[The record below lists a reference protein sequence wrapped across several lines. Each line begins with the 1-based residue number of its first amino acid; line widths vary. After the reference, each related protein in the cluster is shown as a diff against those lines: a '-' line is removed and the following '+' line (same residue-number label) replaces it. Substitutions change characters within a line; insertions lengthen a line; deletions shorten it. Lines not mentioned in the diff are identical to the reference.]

1 MSKWYYGKDNSQHGP
16 ISENEIRNL
25 LSTKQIDPNTIMWCE
40 GMDNWRPLSE
50 VPEFNSTNGN
60 VNQQYSPPQQ
70 SSSPHQHYGPRNDG
84 MAIASLVC
92 GILALTLCSL
102 FTGIP
107 AIICGHVSLSRIK
120 SATIPIQGK
129 GMAVTGLVLGYLS
142 IILSIVSII
151 FFFFFAAAVSE
162 AFSKEL
168 SKELSKE
175 QPSLIPQL

>member
-25 LSTKQIDPNTIMWCE
+25 LSTKQIDPNTIIWCE
-40 GMDNWRPLSE
+40 GMDNWQPLIE
-50 VPEFNSTNGN
+50 VPEFSPTNN
-60 VNQQYSPPQQ
+60 NANQYYAPPQQ
-70 SSSPHQHYGPRNDG
+70 AGSHHQHYNSRNDG

-92 GILALTLCSL
+92 GILGLILCGL

-107 AIICGHVSLSRIK
+107 AIICGHISLSRIK
-120 SATIPIQGK
+120 SATTPIQGK
-129 GMAVTGLVLGYLS
+129 GMAITGLILGYLS
-142 IILSIVSII
+142 VILSIVSII

-162 AFSKEL
+162 TLSEEL

-175 QPSLIPQL
+175 QPSLTP